1 MKLLNC
7 KWFEKAFMAVSGLL
21 LIWLI
26 LGFLLIGGF
35 ILLLFMEE
43 FQK

>member
-1 MKLLNC
+1 MKLLNS

-26 LGFLLIGGF
+26 LGFLF
-35 ILLLFMEE
+35 ILLLFIEE
-43 FQK
+43 LQK